1 MNFLR
6 FSKNHTLFKIL
17 FCYGVPRSFQTFKNM
32 PLICIKVP
40 RNKSNLAIG
49 SLGYGGG
56 QPEFR
61 RTGGGVGR
69 GRALERQGAHLRP
82 ICGRRRGGNDVDEQA
97 RRCRVVAVAGAATPA
112 KWRRGLGDKWHGK
125 VEWGR
130 AE

>member
-1 MNFLR
+1 M
-6 FSKNHTLFKIL
+6 
-17 FCYGVPRSFQTFKNM
+17 
-32 PLICIKVP
+32 
-40 RNKSNLAIG
+40 G
-49 SLGYGGG
+49 SLEVFKPLKICPSFALKSLEINQTLQLGPWAMGGG